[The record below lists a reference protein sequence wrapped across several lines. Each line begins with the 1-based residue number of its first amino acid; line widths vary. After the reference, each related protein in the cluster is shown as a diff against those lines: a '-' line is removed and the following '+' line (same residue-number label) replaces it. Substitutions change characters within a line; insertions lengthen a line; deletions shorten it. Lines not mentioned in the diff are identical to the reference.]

1 MNLKE
6 KERRAKLA
14 IRVMAIILA
23 ALMVSGAVAGI
34 LMYV

>member
-6 KERRAKLA
+6 KQRRAKTA
-14 IRVMAIILA
+14 IRVMSIILA

-34 LMYV
+34 LMYL